1 MLNSV
6 HPKAKYQKVRLVRLV
21 GMMLIVLV
29 QEKHLAY
36 VRNVAVD
43 TVGTGIMN
51 KMVRVGCEEMKND
64 LVTVFVSLKGVVLA
78 VIIYV
83 V

>member
-1 MLNSV
+1 MQLFIYPVVIIPVRVAVLNSV
-6 HPKAKYQKVRLVRLV
+6 HPKAKYKKVRLVRLV

-51 KMVRVGCEEMKND
+51 KMVGRGCGEEEWP
-64 LVTVFVSLKGVVLA
+64 
-78 VIIYV
+78 
-83 V
+83 

>member
-1 MLNSV
+1 MFCYFSFFAPLTPSLRNAVLTSV
-6 HPKAKYQKVRLVRLV
+6 HPKAKFQKVRLVRLV

-51 KMVRVGCEEMKND
+51 KMVREAC
-64 LVTVFVSLKGVVLA
+64 
-78 VIIYV
+78 
-83 V
+83 